1 MALTLSSRPFAKHGC
16 VCPCANHTILTE
28 RLPVLMKSSFS
39 SGYRTHPVH
48 SFPWLTLKIGHTA
61 LAHVLFEALSQ
72 LAGPRIL
79 VLDGF
84 VGLAWSDFLYHF
96 QAALEQDGRDITWLS
111 TEKCFRPTSEI
122 QSLLESSLTSDPV
135 FGRIFHGDLQDLW
148 QPEALARLQ
157 AQVEEREQEGLVVIY
172 GFGAS
177 LVTSQ
182 GLHVY
187 IDVPKDRGQ
196 QLAGQQAI
204 CNVGADRPESFGSMY
219 KRFYFV
225 DWPML
230 NRIKRTQLARLDF
243 FVDGTQSAEPK
254 VVRGDD
260 FRQMLRAIAHRP
272 FRVKPW
278 FAPGPW
284 GGQWMKEQFDLPP
297 EQPNYAWSFE
307 LIAPENGMLLGNE
320 EQFIECSFDYVL
332 WAETDAV
339 LGVPIAARYGSY
351 FPLRFDY
358 LDTMGG
364 TNLSCQVHPRIDYIR
379 EQFGEPFTQ
388 DETYYIVSH
397 EPGSRVYLGLHDG
410 ADVDQ
415 FREDALAARDDA
427 IPFDINTHV
436 HSEPSK
442 PHDLFLIP
450 SGTVHCSGKNNLV
463 LEISA
468 TPYIYTFKIYDYLRK
483 DLSGNLRHVHLE
495 QAFANIDAART
506 TNWVRE
512 HLCPQ
517 PVLLRA
523 EAGGKEYQLG
533 NIEQLFF
540 AIHRFEFT
548 GRISDVTNE
557 RFHILNLVEGERCHI
572 LVDDTEPIE
581 LRFAES
587 IIIPASVERYQLH
600 NPGGSICKVIK
611 AFVK

>member
-1 MALTLSSRPFAKHGC
+1 
-16 VCPCANHTILTE
+16 
-28 RLPVLMKSSFS
+28 MKSSIS
-39 SGYRTHPVH
+39 SHYRTHPVH
-48 SFPWLTLKIGHTA
+48 TFPRLSLRTGHVALVQVLSAA
-61 LAHVLFEALSQ
+61 LAQ
-72 LAGPRIL
+72 LEGPRIL
-79 VLDGF
+79 VLEGF
-84 VGLAWSDFLYHF
+84 VGLPWHDFLSNLR
-96 QAALEQDGRDITWLS
+96 AELVKSAWDISWLS
-111 TEKCFRPTSEI
+111 TETCLRPAREI
-122 QSLLESSLTSDPV
+122 QTLLESSLTSDPV
-135 FGRIFHGDLQDLW
+135 FGRLFHGDLQEFW
-148 QPEALARLQ
+148 RPEALAHLQ
-157 AQVEEREQEGLVVIY
+157 AQLREQSHKDLVVIS

-177 LVTSQ
+177 RVTPQ

-204 CNVGADRPESFGSMY
+204 CNVGAEQPEAFGAMY

-230 NRIKRTQLARLDF
+230 NHIKREQLARMDF
-243 FVDGTQSAEPK
+243 FVDGTEATEPK
-254 VVRGDD
+254 IISGDD
-260 FRQMLRAIAHRP
+260 FRSMLHELAHRP

-297 EQPNYAWSFE
+297 DQPNYAWSFE
-307 LIAPENGMLLGNE
+307 LIAPENGVLLGNGE
-320 EQFIECSFDYVL
+320 DFLECSFDYVL

-339 LGVPIAARYGSY
+339 LGVPVAARYGSY

-364 TNLSCQVHPRIDYIR
+364 TNLSCQVHPRVDYIR
-379 EQFGEPFTQ
+379 ENFGEPFTQ
-388 DETYYIVSH
+388 DETYYIVTN
-397 EPGSRVYLGLHDG
+397 EPGSRVYLGLHDES
-410 ADVDQ
+410 DISQ
-415 FREDALAARDDA
+415 FQQAALAARDQA
-427 IPFDINTHV
+427 TPFEIDTYV
-436 HSEPSK
+436 HSQPSN

-483 DLSGNLRHVHLE
+483 DLKGNLRHTHLE
-495 QAFANIDAART
+495 HAFANLDETRRA
-506 TNWVRE
+506 NWVEE

-523 EAGGKEYQLG
+523 EAGGKEYQIG
-533 NIEQLFF
+533 NIDQLFF
-540 AIHRFEFT
+540 AIHRFELT
-548 GRISDVTNE
+548 DQIADDTNE
-557 RFHILNLVEGERCHI
+557 RFHILNLVEGESCTI
-572 LVDDTEPIE
+572 LVDGCDPIE

-587 IIIPASVERYQLH
+587 IIVPASVRHYQLSSA
-600 NPGGSICKVIK
+600 NGELCKVVK